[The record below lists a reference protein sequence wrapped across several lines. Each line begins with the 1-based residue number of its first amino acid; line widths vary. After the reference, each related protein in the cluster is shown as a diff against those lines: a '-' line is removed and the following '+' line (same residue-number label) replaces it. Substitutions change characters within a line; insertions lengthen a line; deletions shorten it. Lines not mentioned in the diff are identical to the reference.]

1 MEGITPADLPCGGC
15 HYYVQ
20 ADQQWGNFV
29 RDVDEAVSLA
39 NLSSNEV
46 VNNTVD
52 RQRTELVQNI
62 NSISDPAVMP
72 EMSET
77 KILVVFKKPLA

>member
-1 MEGITPADLPCGGC
+1 MAGITPAALPCGEC
-15 HYYVQ
+15 HYCVR

-29 RDVDEAVSLA
+29 RDVDEAVSLT
-39 NLSSNEV
+39 NLSSIEV
-46 VNNTVD
+46 VSNTVD

-77 KILVVFKKPLA
+77 KILVEFKKPLA